1 MSTNYLKITHTSK
14 KTGVETVIFDNTAN
28 NLVNNVGTL
37 TTGVPM
43 TESMDDGMNTAV
55 LNLKECNG
63 ANAVP
68 ELFEPYDIIKTT
80 EKTGDSTTT
89 KIYLVGIDHRQ
100 VDNPYQKTYEKTVSL
115 VEPTKYL
122 DTIWIY
128 NCNLTAKSKQL
139 TTQVKRLLK
148 NAEIILDDESQR
160 VSMTV
165 ELESLLNN
173 FGSEDFFFD
182 NITLR
187 EALYRMFEVAH
198 IVPYVTDITFYE
210 GDIST
215 IKLHYKTKNEFTNI
229 TSLSGHGEFIGD
241 EAETSIDNYFGTLK
255 ARGYN
260 SVAKNVQK
268 TGIRPFTTL
277 EATLTDENVLADLG
291 LPIEDIRK
299 FQVGGSFE
307 LQITY
312 YDSVASTTVD
322 GFIYIGNPGTNVTFY
337 NGSFFWDISKNVI
350 DNELYESL
358 SPDEKNEHMP
368 YTRGSTV
375 IGMSK
380 TYKTLLFTKSTIK
393 TVINKNNNIP
403 GYINGSLQNFKGS
416 QIYKFLK
423 TNNVPDSHG
432 RTDYLNDNNTWSN
445 VVIISP
451 IMGLFFQAEFIPRI
465 DTVIE
470 ISKPGVYDNDR
481 LKIGI
486 PDGQNANSIDIVRHG
501 RSLGS
506 LARRTGNA
514 EIQLDFHCDD
524 FSQLMPVMG
533 KFSGLTGRDSYL
545 NGYVI
550 TKREYGIYD
559 NQIKVRY
566 YCTKDYQAINE
577 RIGVNREKRL
587 YAIPLEATD
596 CPIHLKY
603 YVTVGRTSRDCG
615 DFPVKFVRSLI
626 QGVLYT
632 NRNEDS
638 RVSYMYFR
646 TNEAL
651 SAHGDVPAQL
661 SGEQYFA
668 MPCMAY
674 AADKT
679 VVFMAQPLDNYSV
692 GYTRGGRFLQ
702 WWGGGMEIFYNPY
715 TDANGECSNFTLI
728 LASKQAVDASINT
741 YPKVTKGNETTLS
754 QTMFINYVK
763 DRTQRPVF
771 FVDLEFLPAEEE
783 YGTIVFGE
791 AIANQNSFVI
801 SETQPIRYVYVG
813 TRKYITG
820 DTKIVGRK
828 LTGEAREF
836 FQLTSNNTTV
846 SLICIKEI
854 HCNKANNECAIAIG
868 DENGNLIMGFNLTDI
883 EANDNFYFNISRKL

>member
-1 MSTNYLKITHTSK
+1 MATNYLKITHTSK

-28 NLVNNVGTL
+28 NLINNVGTL

-68 ELFEPYDIIKTT
+68 ELFEPYDIIKIT
-80 EKTGDSTTT
+80 EKTGDLTTT
-89 KIYLVGIDHRQ
+89 KMYLVGIDHRQ

-148 NAEIILDDESQR
+148 NAEIILNYESQR

-165 ELESLLNN
+165 ELEALLNN

-210 GDIST
+210 GDISL
-215 IKLHYKTKNEFTNI
+215 IKLHYKTKNKFTNI
-229 TSLSGHGEFIGD
+229 TTLSGYGEFIGD

-260 SVAKNVQK
+260 SIAKNVMK
-268 TGIRPFTTL
+268 TGERPFTCTG
-277 EATLTDENVLADLG
+277 ATLTDNNIIADLG
-291 LPIEDIRK
+291 LPIEDIK
-299 FQVGGSFE
+299 SFKVGGNEVRINFYCRG
-307 LQITY
+307 LNNVYHTY
-312 YDSVASTTVD
+312 TVKTSYWYDLTT
-322 GFIYIGNPGTNVTFY
+322 
-337 NGSFFWDISKNVI
+337 DII
-350 DNELYESL
+350 DNEIYEL
-358 SPDEKNEHMP
+358 LTDDEKKIKLP
-368 YTRGSTV
+368 YTKGESV
-375 IGMSK
+375 IGFSK
-380 TYKTLLFTKSTIK
+380 VYKTFLFQKSTINTILSADFGK
-393 TVINKNNNIP
+393 LTQSSIYKYCEENNIP
-403 GYINGSLQNFKGS
+403 DEEGN
-416 QIYKFLK
+416 
-423 TNNVPDSHG
+423 
-432 RTDYLNDNNTWSN
+432 TDYLIEDLTG
-445 VVIISP
+445 ISFA
-451 IMGLFFQAEFIPRI
+451 GGVKSAYFQAEFIPRI

-506 LARRTGNA
+506 VARRTGNA

-533 KFSGLTGRDSYL
+533 KCSRLTGRDSYL

-646 TNEAL
+646 TSEAL

-661 SGEQYFA
+661 SNNEYFA

-728 LASKQAVDASINT
+728 LASKQAVDASIDT

-813 TRKYITG
+813 TRKYVTG

>member
-1 MSTNYLKITHTSK
+1 MATNYLKITHTSK

-28 NLVNNVGTL
+28 NLINNVGTL

-68 ELFEPYDIIKTT
+68 ELFEPYDIIKIT
-80 EKTGDSTTT
+80 EKTGDSTTI
-89 KIYLVGIDHRQ
+89 KMYLVGIDHRQ

-148 NAEIILDDESQR
+148 NAEIILNYESQR

-165 ELESLLNN
+165 ELEALLNK

-198 IVPYVTDITFYE
+198 IVPYVTDITFDE
-210 GDIST
+210 GDISL
-215 IKLHYKTKNEFTNI
+215 IKLHFKTKNEFTNI
-229 TSLSGHGEFIGD
+229 TTLSGYGEFIGD

-260 SVAKNVQK
+260 SVAKNVMK
-268 TGIRPFTTL
+268 TGERPFTCTN
-277 EATLTDENVLADLG
+277 ATLTDNNIIADLG
-291 LPIEDIRK
+291 LPIEDIK
-299 FQVGGSFE
+299 SFKVGGNEVRINFYCRG
-307 LQITY
+307 LNGGYHTY
-312 YDSVASTTVD
+312 TVKTSYWYDLTT
-322 GFIYIGNPGTNVTFY
+322 
-337 NGSFFWDISKNVI
+337 DII
-350 DNELYESL
+350 DNEIYEL
-358 SPDEKNEHMP
+358 LTEDEKKIKIP
-368 YTRGSTV
+368 YTKGESV
-375 IGMSK
+375 IGFSK
-380 TYKTLLFTKSTIK
+380 VYKTFLFQKSTINTILSADFGK
-393 TVINKNNNIP
+393 LTQSSIYKYCEEHNIP
-403 GYINGSLQNFKGS
+403 DEEGN
-416 QIYKFLK
+416 
-423 TNNVPDSHG
+423 
-432 RTDYLNDNNTWSN
+432 TDYLIEDLTG
-445 VVIISP
+445 ISFA
-451 IMGLFFQAEFIPRI
+451 GGVKSAYFQAEFIPRI

-506 LARRTGNA
+506 VARRTGNA

-533 KFSGLTGRDSYL
+533 KFSRLTGRDSYL

-646 TNEAL
+646 TSEAL

-661 SGEQYFA
+661 SNNEYFA

-728 LASKQAVDASINT
+728 LASKQAVDASIDT
-741 YPKVTKGNETTLS
+741 YPKVTKGNEKTLS

-813 TRKYITG
+813 TRKYVTG

>member
-1 MSTNYLKITHTSK
+1 MATNYLKITHTSK
-14 KTGVETVIFDNTAN
+14 KTGVETVVFDNTAN
-28 NLVNNVGTL
+28 NLINNVGTL

-63 ANAVP
+63 ANVVP

-80 EKTGDSTTT
+80 EKTGDLTTT
-89 KIYLVGIDHRQ
+89 KTYLVGIDHRQ

-148 NAEIILDDESQR
+148 NAEIILNYESQR

-165 ELESLLNN
+165 ELEALLNN

-215 IKLHYKTKNEFTNI
+215 IKLHYKTKNEFTDI
-229 TSLSGHGEFIGD
+229 TSLSGYGEFIGD

-260 SVAKNVQK
+260 SVAKNVMK
-268 TGIRPFTTL
+268 TGERPFTCV
-277 EATLTDENVLADLG
+277 EAVLTSDNMIADLG
-291 LPIEDIRK
+291 LPIEEVTSFK
-299 FQVGGSFE
+299 VGSDLALKGFATKGVPVTVSYKSGVIPQ
-307 LQITY
+307 LH
-312 YDSVASTTVD
+312 SVV
-322 GFIYIGNPGTNVTFY
+322 VTCP
-337 NGSFFWDISKNVI
+337 FFWDIT
-350 DNELYESL
+350 DNILDNSIYELL
-358 SPDEKNEHMP
+358 SEDEKKLSMP
-368 YTRGSTV
+368 YTKGDSV

-380 TYKTLLFTKSTIK
+380 SYKALILVHSSIK
-393 TVINKNNNIP
+393 EIINIDLGKKENSEFYQYISANKIP
-403 GYINGSLQNFKGS
+403 DANGS
-416 QIYKFLK
+416 
-423 TNNVPDSHG
+423 
-432 RTDYLNDNNTWSN
+432 TDYLEGTITDL
-445 VVIISP
+445 VLFAP
-451 IMGLFFQAEFIPRI
+451 IEYLYFQAEFIPRI

-486 PDGQNANSIDIVRHG
+486 LDGQNANSIDIVRHG
-501 RSLGS
+501 WSLGS

-514 EIQLDFHCDD
+514 EINLDFHCDD

-533 KFSGLTGRDSYL
+533 KFSRLTGRDSYL

-603 YVTVGRTSRDCG
+603 YVTVGRTSRACG

-626 QGVLYT
+626 QGVLNT

-646 TNEAL
+646 TTEAL

-661 SGEQYFA
+661 QLSKDEYFA

-702 WWGGGMEIFYNPY
+702 WWGGGTEIFYNPY
-715 TDANGECSNFTLI
+715 TDANGECSNFTLF
-728 LASKQAVDASINT
+728 LASKQAVDASIDT
-741 YPKVTKGNETTLS
+741 YPKVTKGGETTLS

-771 FVDLEFLPAEEE
+771 FVDLEFLPVEEE

-791 AIANQNSFVI
+791 AIANQNFFVI

-813 TRKYITG
+813 TRKYVTG

-828 LTGEAREF
+828 LTGEAREY

-846 SLICIKEI
+846 SLICFKEI

>member
-28 NLVNNVGTL
+28 NLINNVGTL
-37 TTGVPM
+37 TTGVPI

-55 LNLKECNG
+55 LDLKECNG
-63 ANAVP
+63 ANVVP
-68 ELFEPYDIIKTT
+68 ELFEPYDVIKTT
-80 EKTGDSTTT
+80 EKTGDLTTT
-89 KIYLVGIDHRQ
+89 KTYLVGIDHRQ

-148 NAEIILDDESQR
+148 NAEIILNDESQR

-165 ELESLLNN
+165 ELEALLNN

-198 IVPYVTDITFYE
+198 IVPYVTDITFYK

-229 TSLSGHGEFIGD
+229 TSLSGYGEFIGD

-260 SVAKNVQK
+260 SVAKNVMK
-268 TGIRPFTTL
+268 TGVRPFTTA
-277 EATLTDENVLADLG
+277 EAILTVNNVVADLG
-291 LPIEDIRK
+291 LPIEDITTFK
-299 FQVGGSFE
+299 VGSPNLEVAFKWAVGGASNSTLVKLDWWFNIE
-307 LQITY
+307 NAII
-312 YDSVASTTVD
+312 DSE
-322 GFIYIGNPGTNVTFY
+322 IYQLLTQ
-337 NGSFFWDISKNVI
+337 
-350 DNELYESL
+350 
-358 SPDEKNEHMP
+358 DEKDVKIP
-368 YTRGSTV
+368 YTKGNSV

-380 TYKTLLFTKSTIK
+380 VYKTIWLTHSSFDAIVKAKSSEDFAK
-393 TVINKNNNIP
+393 GINSDIYQYCKRNNIQDE
-403 GYINGSLQNFKGS
+403 NGSTAYLNIGDPDSFGIELWDFS
-416 QIYKFLK
+416 LK
-423 TNNVPDSHG
+423 TA
-432 RTDYLNDNNTWSN
+432 Y
-445 VVIISP
+445 
-451 IMGLFFQAEFIPRI
+451 FQAEFNPRI

-486 PDGQNANSIDIVRHG
+486 LDGQNANSIDIVRHG

-533 KFSGLTGRDSYL
+533 KFSKLTGRDSYL

-603 YVTVGRTSRDCG
+603 YVTVGRTSRACG
-615 DFPVKFVRSLI
+615 NFPVKFVRSLI
-626 QGVLYT
+626 QGVLNT

-646 TNEAL
+646 TTEAL

-661 SGEQYFA
+661 QLSKDEYFA

-702 WWGGGMEIFYNPY
+702 WWGGGTEIFYNPY
-715 TDANGECSNFTLI
+715 TDANGECSNFTLF
-728 LASKQAVDASINT
+728 LASKQAVDASIDT
-741 YPKVTKGNETTLS
+741 YPKVTKGGETTLS

-771 FVDLEFLPAEEE
+771 FVDLEFLPVEEE

-791 AIANQNSFVI
+791 AIANQNFFVI

-813 TRKYITG
+813 TRKYVTG

-846 SLICIKEI
+846 SLICFKEI

>member
-1 MSTNYLKITHTSK
+1 MATNYLKITHTSK

-28 NLVNNVGTL
+28 NLINNVGTL

-63 ANAVP
+63 ANVVP
-68 ELFEPYDIIKTT
+68 ELFEPYDIIKAT

-89 KIYLVGIDHRQ
+89 KMYLVGIDHRQ

-128 NCNLTAKSKQL
+128 NCNLTANYGKLS
-139 TTQVKRLLK
+139 TQAERLLQ
-148 NAEIILDDESQR
+148 NAEIIVYPGVQR
-160 VSMTV
+160 VILTL
-165 ELESLLNN
+165 ELKNLLNN

-198 IVPYVTDITFYE
+198 IVPYVTDITFSE

-229 TSLSGHGEFIGD
+229 TTLSGYGEFIGD

-260 SVAKNVQK
+260 SVAKNVMK
-268 TGIRPFTTL
+268 TGERPFTNTQNK
-277 EATLTDENVLADLG
+277 LTTDNMLADLG
-291 LPIEDIRK
+291 LPIEDITS
-299 FQVGGSFE
+299 FQVGKSDE
-307 LQITY
+307 L
-312 YDSVASTTVD
+312 
-322 GFIYIGNPGTNVTFY
+322 YIHIIWADNTSIVKCGY
-337 NGSFFWDISKNVI
+337 FWDVSDMLI
-350 DNELYESL
+350 DDTVYELLTEDDKEL
-358 SPDEKNEHMP
+358 RMP
-368 YTRGSTV
+368 YTKGNSV

-380 TYKTLLFTKSTIK
+380 VYKKLFYTNSTLNKNIQLDCKKGRESAVYQYLISQDPLIPDQNGSTNYAKYKGDIGVICATDITLL
-393 TVINKNNNIP
+393 N
-403 GYINGSLQNFKGS
+403 
-416 QIYKFLK
+416 
-423 TNNVPDSHG
+423 
-432 RTDYLNDNNTWSN
+432 
-445 VVIISP
+445 
-451 IMGLFFQAEFIPRI
+451 FQAEFIPRI

-486 PDGQNANSIDIVRHG
+486 LDGQNANSIDIVRHG

-550 TKREYGIYD
+550 TKREYSIYD

-577 RIGVNREKRL
+577 RIGINREKRL

-596 CPIHLKY
+596 CPIHMKY
-603 YVTVGRTSRDCG
+603 YVTVGRTSRDYG
-615 DFPVKFVRSLI
+615 DFPKKFVSSLI
-626 QGVLYT
+626 QGILYV
-632 NRNEDS
+632 NRDEDS
-638 RVSYMYFR
+638 RVSFMYLR
-646 TNEAL
+646 TIEAT
-651 SAHGDVPAQL
+651 SAHGNVPAQL
-661 SGEQYFA
+661 SDGQYFA

-679 VVFMAQPLDNYSV
+679 VVFMAQPHDNYSIA
-692 GYTRGGRFLQ
+692 YTRDGYVLDIMAGSGVQML
-702 WWGGGMEIFYNPY
+702 YNPY
-715 TDANGECSNFTLI
+715 TDANGECDGFTMF
-728 LASKQAVDASINT
+728 LASKQAVDASIKT
-741 YPKVTKGNETTLS
+741 YPKVTKGGETTLS
-754 QTMFINYVK
+754 QELIIHYIK

-813 TRKYITG
+813 TRKYVTG

-828 LTGEAREF
+828 LTGEAREY

-846 SLICIKEI
+846 SLICFKEI

>member
-1 MSTNYLKITHTSK
+1 MATNYLKITHTSK

-28 NLVNNVGTL
+28 NLINNVGTL

-63 ANAVP
+63 ASVVP
-68 ELFEPYDIIKTT
+68 ELFEPYDIIKAT

-89 KIYLVGIDHRQ
+89 KMYLVGIDHRQ

-128 NCNLTAKSKQL
+128 NCNLTANYGKLS
-139 TTQVKRLLK
+139 TQAERLLQ
-148 NAEIILDDESQR
+148 NAEIIVYPGVQR
-160 VSMTV
+160 IILTL
-165 ELESLLNN
+165 ELKNLLNN

-229 TSLSGHGEFIGD
+229 TTLSGYGEFIGD

-260 SVAKNVQK
+260 SVAKNVMK
-268 TGIRPFTTL
+268 TGERPFTT
-277 EATLTDENVLADLG
+277 TQNKLTTDNMLADLG
-291 LPIEDIRK
+291 LPIEDITS
-299 FQVGGSFE
+299 FQVGKSDE
-307 LQITY
+307 L
-312 YDSVASTTVD
+312 
-322 GFIYIGNPGTNVTFY
+322 YIHIIWADNTSIVKCGY
-337 NGSFFWDISKNVI
+337 FWDVSDMLI
-350 DNELYESL
+350 DDTVYELLTEDDKEL
-358 SPDEKNEHMP
+358 RMP
-368 YTRGSTV
+368 YTKGNSV

-380 TYKTLLFTKSTIK
+380 VYKKLFYTNSTLNKNIQLDCKKGRESAVYQYLISQDPLIPDQNGSTNYAKYKGDIGVICATDITLL
-393 TVINKNNNIP
+393 N
-403 GYINGSLQNFKGS
+403 
-416 QIYKFLK
+416 
-423 TNNVPDSHG
+423 
-432 RTDYLNDNNTWSN
+432 
-445 VVIISP
+445 
-451 IMGLFFQAEFIPRI
+451 FQAEFIPRI

-486 PDGQNANSIDIVRHG
+486 LDGQNANSIDIVRHG

-550 TKREYGIYD
+550 TKREYSIYD

-577 RIGVNREKRL
+577 RIGINREKRL

-596 CPIHLKY
+596 CPIHMKY
-603 YVTVGRTSRDCG
+603 YVTVGQTSRDYG
-615 DFPVKFVRSLI
+615 DFPKKFVSSLI
-626 QGVLYT
+626 QGILYV
-632 NRNEDS
+632 NRDEDS
-638 RVSYMYFR
+638 RVSFMYLR
-646 TNEAL
+646 TIEAT
-651 SAHGDVPAQL
+651 SAHGNVPAQL
-661 SGEQYFA
+661 SDGQYFA

-679 VVFMAQPLDNYSV
+679 VVFMAQPHDNYSIA
-692 GYTRGGRFLQ
+692 YTRDGYVLDIMAGSGVQML
-702 WWGGGMEIFYNPY
+702 YNPY
-715 TDANGECSNFTLI
+715 TDANGECDGFTMF
-728 LASKQAVDASINT
+728 LASKQAVDASIKT
-741 YPKVTKGNETTLS
+741 YPKVTKGGETTLS
-754 QTMFINYVK
+754 QELIIHYIK

-771 FVDLEFLPAEEE
+771 FVDLEFLPVEEE

-813 TRKYITG
+813 TRKYVTG

-846 SLICIKEI
+846 SLICFKEI

>member
-28 NLVNNVGTL
+28 NLINNVGTL
-37 TTGVPM
+37 TTGVPI

-55 LNLKECNG
+55 LDLKECNG
-63 ANAVP
+63 ANVVP
-68 ELFEPYDIIKTT
+68 ELFEPYDIIKIT

-89 KIYLVGIDHRQ
+89 KMYLVGIDHRQ

-148 NAEIILDDESQR
+148 NAEIILNYESQR

-165 ELESLLNN
+165 GLESLLNN

-260 SVAKNVQK
+260 SIAKNVMK
-268 TGIRPFTTL
+268 TGMTPFTT
-277 EATLTDENVLADLG
+277 AYAKMDSTNAVANFG
-291 LPIEDIRK
+291 LPIETITMFKVGSPKLSVYISWTIGLAARGTKVQLDWWYDI
-299 FQVGGSFE
+299 E
-307 LQITY
+307 N
-312 YDSVASTTVD
+312 D
-322 GFIYIGNPGTNVTFY
+322 
-337 NGSFFWDISKNVI
+337 VI
-350 DNELYESL
+350 DSEIYELL
-358 SPDEKNEHMP
+358 TTDEKKIKIP
-368 YTRGSTV
+368 YTKGDSV

-380 TYKTLLFTKSTIK
+380 VYKTVLFSKSSFQSIVENK
-393 TVINKNNNIP
+393 AAADFSKGMQSDLYLWCKNNNIP
-403 GYINGSLQNFKGS
+403 DVNGS
-416 QIYKFLK
+416 
-423 TNNVPDSHG
+423 
-432 RTDYLNDNNTWSN
+432 TDYLNIGDPDTFS
-445 VVIISP
+445 IELDDFSTETA
-451 IMGLFFQAEFIPRI
+451 FFQAEFIPRI

-486 PDGQNANSIDIVRHG
+486 LDGQNANSIDIVRHG

-506 LARRTGNA
+506 LARRTRNA

-603 YVTVGRTSRDCG
+603 YVTVGRTSRACG

-638 RVSYMYFR
+638 RVSYMYLR

-661 SGEQYFA
+661 SGDQYFA

-715 TDANGECSNFTLI
+715 TDANGECSNFTLF

-741 YPKVTKGNETTLS
+741 YPKVTKGGETTLS
-754 QTMFINYVK
+754 QTIFINYVK

-783 YGTIVFGE
+783 YGSIVFGE
-791 AIANQNSFVI
+791 AMANQNSFVI

-813 TRKYITG
+813 TRKYVTG

-828 LTGEAREF
+828 LTGEAREY

-846 SLICIKEI
+846 SLICVKEI

>member
-1 MSTNYLKITHTSK
+1 MATNYLKITHTSK

-28 NLVNNVGTL
+28 NLINNVGTL

-68 ELFEPYDIIKTT
+68 ELFEPYDIIKIT
-80 EKTGDSTTT
+80 EKTGDSTTI
-89 KIYLVGIDHRQ
+89 KMYLVGIDHRQ

-148 NAEIILDDESQR
+148 NAEIILNYESQR

-165 ELESLLNN
+165 ELEALLNN

-210 GDIST
+210 GDISL
-215 IKLHYKTKNEFTNI
+215 IKLHYKTKNKFTNI
-229 TSLSGHGEFIGD
+229 TTLSGYGEFIGD

-260 SVAKNVQK
+260 SIAKNVMK
-268 TGIRPFTTL
+268 TGERPFTCTG
-277 EATLTDENVLADLG
+277 ATLTDNNIIADLG
-291 LPIEDIRK
+291 LPIEDIK
-299 FQVGGSFE
+299 SFKVGGNEVRINFYCRG
-307 LQITY
+307 LNNVYHTY
-312 YDSVASTTVD
+312 TVKTSYWYDLTT
-322 GFIYIGNPGTNVTFY
+322 
-337 NGSFFWDISKNVI
+337 DII
-350 DNELYESL
+350 DNEIYEL
-358 SPDEKNEHMP
+358 LTDDEKKIKIP
-368 YTRGSTV
+368 YTKGESV
-375 IGMSK
+375 IGFSK
-380 TYKTLLFTKSTIK
+380 VYKTFLFQKSTINTILSADFGK
-393 TVINKNNNIP
+393 LTQSSIYKYCEENNIP
-403 GYINGSLQNFKGS
+403 DEEGN
-416 QIYKFLK
+416 
-423 TNNVPDSHG
+423 
-432 RTDYLNDNNTWSN
+432 TDYLIEDLQG
-445 VVIISP
+445 ISFA
-451 IMGLFFQAEFIPRI
+451 GGVRSAYFQAEFIPRI

-506 LARRTGNA
+506 VARRTGNA
-514 EIQLDFHCDD
+514 EIQLDFHCND

-533 KFSGLTGRDSYL
+533 KFSRLTGRDSYL

-577 RIGVNREKRL
+577 RIGINREKRL

-646 TNEAL
+646 TSEAL

-728 LASKQAVDASINT
+728 LASKQAVDASIDT

-813 TRKYITG
+813 TRKYVTG

>member
-1 MSTNYLKITHTSK
+1 MATNYLKITHTSK

-28 NLVNNVGTL
+28 NLINNVGTL

-68 ELFEPYDIIKTT
+68 ELFEPYDVIKTT

-89 KIYLVGIDHRQ
+89 KMYLVGIDHRQ

-148 NAEIILDDESQR
+148 NAEIILNYESQR

-165 ELESLLNN
+165 ELEALLNN

-260 SVAKNVQK
+260 SVAKNVMK
-268 TGIRPFTTL
+268 TGERPFTT
-277 EATLTDENVLADLG
+277 TQNKLTTDNMLADLG
-291 LPIEDIRK
+291 LPIEDVTSFK
-299 FQVGGSFE
+299 VGSSKGVAFKIGYKLTIAS
-307 LQITY
+307 LSY
-312 YDSVASTTVD
+312 YTTVTIPYE
-322 GFIYIGNPGTNVTFY
+322 F
-337 NGSFFWDISKNVI
+337 DISDKII
-350 DNELYESL
+350 DNEVYNLLTE
-358 SPDEKNEHMP
+358 DEKNLSMP
-368 YTRGSTV
+368 YTKGDSV

-380 TYKTLLFTKSTIK
+380 SYKTVLLTHSS
-393 TVINKNNNIP
+393 INEIVNLMASETDDDGNNKIFIYLKNNNIP
-403 GYINGSLQNFKGS
+403 DNNGS
-416 QIYKFLK
+416 
-423 TNNVPDSHG
+423 TA
-432 RTDYLNDNNTWSN
+432 YLSAIFASISVDN
-445 VVIISP
+445 IIS
-451 IMGLFFQAEFIPRI
+451 LYFQAEFIPRI

-533 KFSGLTGRDSYL
+533 KFSRLTGRDSYL

-603 YVTVGRTSRDCG
+603 YVTVGRTSRVCG
-615 DFPVKFVRSLI
+615 DFPVKFVKSLI

-638 RVSYMYFR
+638 RVSYMYLQ

-702 WWGGGMEIFYNPY
+702 WWGGGTEIFYNPY

-728 LASKQAVDASINT
+728 LASKQAVDASIDT
-741 YPKVTKGNETTLS
+741 YPKVTKGDETTLS

-813 TRKYITG
+813 TRKYVTG

-828 LTGEAREF
+828 LTGGANEY
-836 FQLTSNNTTV
+836 FQLTSDNTTV
-846 SLICIKEI
+846 SLICFKEI

>member
-1 MSTNYLKITHTSK
+1 MATNYLKITHTSK

-28 NLVNNVGTL
+28 NLINNVGTL
-37 TTGVPM
+37 TTGVPI

-63 ANAVP
+63 ANVVP
-68 ELFEPYDIIKTT
+68 ELFEPYDIIKIT

-89 KIYLVGIDHRQ
+89 KMYLVGIDHRQ

-148 NAEIILDDESQR
+148 NAEIILKYESQR

-165 ELESLLNN
+165 ELEALLNN

-229 TSLSGHGEFIGD
+229 TTLSGYGEFIGD

-260 SVAKNVQK
+260 SVAKNVMK
-268 TGIRPFTTL
+268 TGERPFTCTG
-277 EATLTDENVLADLG
+277 ATLTDNNIIADLG
-291 LPIEDIRK
+291 LPIEDIK
-299 FQVGGSFE
+299 SFKVGGNEVRINFYCRG
-307 LQITY
+307 LNNVYHTY
-312 YDSVASTTVD
+312 TVKTSYWYDLTT
-322 GFIYIGNPGTNVTFY
+322 
-337 NGSFFWDISKNVI
+337 DII
-350 DNELYESL
+350 DNEIYEL
-358 SPDEKNEHMP
+358 LTEDEKEIKLP
-368 YTRGSTV
+368 YTKGESV
-375 IGMSK
+375 IGFSK
-380 TYKTLLFTKSTIK
+380 VYKTFLFQKSTINTILSADFGK
-393 TVINKNNNIP
+393 LTQSSIYKYCEENNIP
-403 GYINGSLQNFKGS
+403 DEEGN
-416 QIYKFLK
+416 
-423 TNNVPDSHG
+423 
-432 RTDYLNDNNTWSN
+432 TDYLIEDLTG
-445 VVIISP
+445 ISFA
-451 IMGLFFQAEFIPRI
+451 GGVKSAYFQAEFIPRI

-506 LARRTGNA
+506 VARRTGNA

-533 KFSGLTGRDSYL
+533 KFSRLTGRDSYL

-646 TNEAL
+646 TTEAL

-728 LASKQAVDASINT
+728 LASKQAVDASIDT

-813 TRKYITG
+813 TRKYVTG

>member
-1 MSTNYLKITHTSK
+1 MATNYLKITHTSK

-28 NLVNNVGTL
+28 NLINNVGTL

-68 ELFEPYDIIKTT
+68 ELFEPYDVIKTT
-80 EKTGDSTTT
+80 EKTGDLTTT
-89 KIYLVGIDHRQ
+89 KTYLVGIDHRQ

-148 NAEIILDDESQR
+148 NAEIILNDESQR

-165 ELESLLNN
+165 ELEALLNN

-229 TSLSGHGEFIGD
+229 TSLSGYGEFIGD

-260 SVAKNVQK
+260 SIAKNVMI
-268 TGIRPFTTL
+268 TGERPFTCTD
-277 EATLTDENVLADLG
+277 ATLTDNNIIADLG
-291 LPIEDIRK
+291 LPIEDIK
-299 FQVGGSFE
+299 SFKVGGNEVRINFYCRG
-307 LQITY
+307 LNNVYHTY
-312 YDSVASTTVD
+312 TVKTSYWYDLTT
-322 GFIYIGNPGTNVTFY
+322 
-337 NGSFFWDISKNVI
+337 DII
-350 DNELYESL
+350 DNEIYEL
-358 SPDEKNEHMP
+358 LTDDEKKIKIP
-368 YTRGSTV
+368 YSKGESV
-375 IGMSK
+375 IGFSK
-380 TYKTLLFTKSTIK
+380 VYKTFLFQKSTINTILSADFGK
-393 TVINKNNNIP
+393 LTQSSIYKYCEEHNIP
-403 GYINGSLQNFKGS
+403 DEEGN
-416 QIYKFLK
+416 
-423 TNNVPDSHG
+423 
-432 RTDYLNDNNTWSN
+432 TDYLIEDLSG
-445 VVIISP
+445 ISFA
-451 IMGLFFQAEFIPRI
+451 GGVKSAYFQAEFIPRI

-506 LARRTGNA
+506 VARRTGNA

-533 KFSGLTGRDSYL
+533 KFSRLTGRDSYL

-603 YVTVGRTSRDCG
+603 YVTVGRTSRACG

-626 QGVLYT
+626 QGVLNT

-646 TNEAL
+646 TTEAL

-661 SGEQYFA
+661 QLSKDEYFA

-702 WWGGGMEIFYNPY
+702 WWGGGTEIFYNPY
-715 TDANGECSNFTLI
+715 TDANGECSNFTLF
-728 LASKQAVDASINT
+728 LASKQAVDASIDT
-741 YPKVTKGNETTLS
+741 YPKVTKGGETTLS

-771 FVDLEFLPAEEE
+771 FVDLEFLPVEEE

-791 AIANQNSFVI
+791 AIANQNFFVI

-813 TRKYITG
+813 TRKYVTG

-846 SLICIKEI
+846 SLICFKEI

-868 DENGNLIMGFNLTDI
+868 DENGTLIMGFNLTDI

>member
-80 EKTGDSTTT
+80 EKTGDSATT
-89 KIYLVGIDHRQ
+89 KMYLVGIDHRQ

-128 NCNLTAKSKQL
+128 NCNLTANYGKLS
-139 TTQVKRLLK
+139 TQAERLLQ
-148 NAEIILDDESQR
+148 NAEIIVYPGVQR
-160 VSMTV
+160 VILTL
-165 ELESLLNN
+165 ELRNLLNN
-173 FGSEDFFFD
+173 FDSEDFFFD

-229 TSLSGHGEFIGD
+229 TTLSGYGEFIGD

-260 SVAKNVQK
+260 SVAKNVMK
-268 TGIRPFTTL
+268 TGVRPFTTA
-277 EATLTDENVLADLG
+277 EAILTEDNVTADLG
-291 LPIEDIRK
+291 LPIEDVTV
-299 FQVGGSFE
+299 FQIGGDLR
-307 LQITY
+307 LQITFDY
-312 YDSVASTTVD
+312 LNVSSDTFVTINTGDSGRPD
-322 GFIYIGNPGTNVTFY
+322 
-337 NGSFFWDISKNVI
+337 FFWDVGDKII
-350 DNELYESL
+350 DNSIYELL
-358 SPDEKNEHMP
+358 SEDEKKSVMP
-368 YTRGSTV
+368 YTKGDTV

-380 TYKTLLFTKSTIK
+380 TYKTVLLLKSTIK
-393 TVINKNNNIP
+393 NLISSDTQLLKN
-403 GYINGSLQNFKGS
+403 S
-416 QIYKFLK
+416 QIYKYCQK
-423 TNNVPDSHG
+423 YVIADDYG
-432 RTDYLNDNNTWSN
+432 RTNYLSN
-445 VVIISP
+445 EANITRIKLITS
-451 IMGLFFQAEFIPRI
+451 ITALNFQAEFIPRI

-533 KFSGLTGRDSYL
+533 KFSRLTGRDSYL

-603 YVTVGRTSRDCG
+603 YITVGRTSRDCG

-638 RVSYMYFR
+638 RVSYMYLQ

-661 SGEQYFA
+661 SGEQYFV

-702 WWGGGMEIFYNPY
+702 WWGGGTEIFYNPY
-715 TDANGECSNFTLI
+715 TDANGECSNFTVF
-728 LASKQAVDASINT
+728 LASKQAVDASIDT
-741 YPKVTKGNETTLS
+741 YPKVTKGGETTLS

-813 TRKYITG
+813 TRKYVTG

-846 SLICIKEI
+846 SLICFKEI